1 MVHEFVAISHLTP
14 RYHAGCRTLWE
25 DGTENAAGSNRCK
38 MSILND
44 FKQFAM
50 RGNIVDMAVGFTVGA
65 AFTTIAKSLVD
76 DLIMPLV
83 GLAIG
88 KVDFT
93 NLYVVLKDGTKI
105 PPPYTTLAEAKTAGA
120 VTLNIGNFL
129 NNVITFLLIA
139 FAMFLLLRLIS
150 NVEKHFG
157 EKKAEEAP
165 TTKECPYCSS
175 TIPLK
180 ATRCPQCTSQ
190 LEASALPAV

>member
-1 MVHEFVAISHLTP
+1 MVHEFIARNHLTP
-14 RYHAGCRTLWE
+14 HYHAVYRALWE
-25 DGTENAAGSNRCK
+25 DGSKCAAGSNRCK

-76 DLIMPLV
+76 DLIMPLI

-88 KVDFT
+88 KVDFS

-150 NVEKHFG
+150 NLEKHFG
-157 EKKAEEAP
+157 EKKADEAP

-175 TIPLK
+175 TMSIK
-180 ATRCPQCTSQ
+180 GTRCPQCTSQ
-190 LEASALPAV
+190 LDAPAVPAV